1 MEVFIA
7 NDLYVIM
14 IYLFVRCFISS
25 LRDTITYFKKN
36 WKKSDKLTP
45 KNYLIIILHIFSTIV
60 SALMAALFLGGYFVI
75 LNQYEVIPK
84 LRKDLITHERF
95 NY

>member
-7 NDLYVIM
+7 NDMFVIM
-14 IYLFVRCFISS
+14 IYLFVRFFISS

-36 WKKSDKLTP
+36 WKKSNKLTL
-45 KNYLIIILHIFSTIV
+45 KNYLIIIFHIFSTIV
-60 SALMAALFLGGYFVI
+60 SALMAALFLGGYFVL

-84 LRKDLITHERF
+84 TAMIF
-95 NY
+95 PNYQ